1 MPIATSPGRVSHA
14 LPAIAQQSAARVVC
28 AAWLVLT
35 SASALDAQSS
45 RSAPATAVALQRCMD
60 TAATAAPARLDA
72 EHVIYVE
79 QETVVAQR
87 DDRVLVAGN
96 PVFVWRDRGDRYD
109 LLGLDSL
116 FGMIIEPSLSVH
128 AIPKPMNGRS
138 FDGMRA
144 AALTDGWWLV
154 TFAEVI
160 PAQPPKTPTVVAMWT
175 GETDGTRWRSLQE
188 LPMVADSIETWGMSL
203 AWRDGRARLAVPFM
217 HDGRRL
223 VVLYAFDEG
232 RWSARIDTLGFLS
245 YVAIALAPSRDLMAV
260 VRPLETVDSDNNS
273 LFLYTKSPRD
283 STWINTAHIV
293 RGRDDPVRDPLFSG
307 ENPRVL
313 SWRRETAT
321 SRSTEAWFATVSE
334 NGDSISTPTQLAT
347 GATLTSLASRSGHA
361 ILAIADRVWPNPTL
375 QFVELGEP
383 SPIAKQR
390 MHTNYR
396 GLIGVELT
404 HAKVV
409 LIAARAATT
418 PRDPA
423 VVSILQTHA
432 WRCQ

>member
-1 MPIATSPGRVSHA
+1 MPIANSPERVSHA
-14 LPAIAQQSAARVVC
+14 LPAIPQNAARVVC

-35 SASALDAQSS
+35 AASALDAQSS
-45 RSAPATAVALQRCMD
+45 GSAPGTAVALQRCMD

-72 EHVIYVE
+72 EHLIYVE
-79 QETVVAQR
+79 QETVVSQR

-116 FGMIIEPSLSVH
+116 FGMVIEPSLSVH

-144 AALTDGWWLV
+144 AALPDGWWLV
-154 TFAEVI
+154 TFAEVV
-160 PAQPPKTPTVVAMWT
+160 PTQTPTRPTVIGMWT
-175 GETDGTRWRSLQE
+175 GETDGTRWRSLQK
-188 LPMVADSIETWGMSL
+188 LPMIADSIETWGISAL

-217 HDGRRL
+217 HDHRRMI
-223 VVLYAFDEG
+223 VLYALDEG
-232 RWSARIDTLGFLS
+232 RWSARIDTLGFMS
-245 YVAIALAPSRDLMAV
+245 YVALALSPSRDLMAV
-260 VRPLETVDSDNNS
+260 VRPLETVDSDDNS

-283 STWINTAHIV
+283 SIWTNSAQIV

-307 ENPRVL
+307 EHPRVL
-313 SWRRETAT
+313 SWRRTSAT
-321 SRSTEAWFATVSE
+321 SRSAEAWFATVSQ
-334 NGDSISTPTQLAT
+334 NGDSISTPTNLAT

-375 QFVELGEP
+375 QFVELGES
-383 SPIAKQR
+383 SPIAKQS

-396 GLIGVELT
+396 SLIGLELT
-404 HAKVV
+404 HANVV
-409 LIAARAATT
+409 LIAARAAAT
-418 PRDPA
+418 PRDPV

-432 WRCQ
+432 WRCP